1 MAGKRPQRRY
11 TREAL
16 LNSRRYAGWQ
26 QDFLRAVLHKET
38 YTIPEAERAL
48 REFFMMRGE

>member
-26 QDFLRAVLHKET
+26 QDFPAVLHKET
-38 YTIPEAERAL
+38 YTIPEADRAL
-48 REFFMMRGE
+48 REFFKMKGE